1 MGEGGVP
8 EPLLSKRFEGGD
20 AFLTVDADPV
30 AGYRVWAQGLGLHLV
45 SADGASLWTCPSA
58 AEPWLARKLAAAQVF
73 PLLAVL
79 NGVEVLHAAAV
90 ELDGAVV
97 AMLAAS
103 GTGKTSTT
111 AHLIAAGA
119 SFVADDGLGVEP
131 AAGGAIAHPGPRTLN
146 VAEEEVGRLAPE
158 GRDRLGREL
167 GSSRIGDGAE
177 VHFEPPTR
185 TAASGLDGLVL
196 LERTAA
202 PYGSVEPLEQ
212 AATAILGSC
221 HVSYL
226 SSPRRQLRQLDVV
239 SAIVSGTR
247 LARLTI
253 GSSEPAPAVA
263 DRLARWW
270 RGA

>member
-1 MGEGGVP
+1 M
-8 EPLLSKRFEGGD
+8 
-20 AFLTVDADPV
+20 
-30 AGYRVWAQGLGLHLV
+30 AGYRVWAQGLGLHLISV
-45 SADGASLWTCPSA
+45 DGASLWTCPSA

-103 GTGKTSTT
+103 GTGKTSTS

-119 SFVADDGLGVEP
+119 AFVADDGLGVEP

-146 VAEEEVGRLAPE
+146 VAEEEVRRLAPG

-167 GSSRIGDGAE
+167 GRSRIGDGAE
-177 VHFEPPTR
+177 VHFEPPAR
-185 TAASGLDGLVL
+185 HAASGLDGLVL
-196 LERTAA
+196 LERTDA

-212 AATAILGSC
+212 AATAILGNTC

-226 SSPRRQLRQLDVV
+226 SSPRRQLRQLDVA
-239 SAIVSGTR
+239 SAIVAGTR

-253 GSSEPAPAVA
+253 GSGAGLAVA